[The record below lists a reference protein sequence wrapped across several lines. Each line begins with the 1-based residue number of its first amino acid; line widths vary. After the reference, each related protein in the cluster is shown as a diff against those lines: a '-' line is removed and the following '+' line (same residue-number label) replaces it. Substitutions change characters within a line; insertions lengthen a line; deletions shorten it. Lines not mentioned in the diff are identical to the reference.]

1 MHGLY
6 CSMMR
11 GKWMGRG
18 IQQKKQ
24 KQCRS
29 RSRNRNPMYRRKR
42 KRKQTRVARENRSH
56 VGAKQTYSVVSVV
69 MIGFNPSF
77 FLFLLIAAVVAA
89 VIVADALLFEPAPFV
104 AVAVVMDGVDA
115 VAIAGVIVG
124 AGASSR

>member
-1 MHGLY
+1 
-6 CSMMR
+6 
-11 GKWMGRG
+11 MGRG

-24 KQCRS
+24 NQCRS
-29 RSRNRNPMYRRKR
+29 RDRNRDRNRNRNPMYKR
-42 KRKQTRVARENRSH
+42 KRKQTRVAKENRSH

-89 VIVADALLFEPAPFV
+89 VTVADALLFEPAPFV
-104 AVAVVMDGVDA
+104 AVAVVMDGVEA

-124 AGASSR
+124 AGASSC